1 MIVLGTMKRS
11 IMLGIGK
18 EWWILYS
25 ILIIFGV
32 AKLYWKIGAI
42 KAYDE
47 IYSLLKEIQNDLNQ
61 S

>member
-1 MIVLGTMKRS
+1 
-11 IMLGIGK
+11 MLGIGK

-25 ILIIFGV
+25 ILIVFGV